1 MTAVDDI
8 RGIFESYDPHNFE
21 PSECLQ
27 RCIEYLDNS
36 CAAGA
41 ECDPRDIN
49 SAMHASNVYGSTG
62 NLFLHNDFPSA
73 AEQLL
78 THAWNKFSVI
88 QKGEKHRIY
97 KAGI

>member
-1 MTAVDDI
+1 MSAVDDI

-36 CAAGA
+36 CSVGA
-41 ECDPRDIN
+41 ECDPRDVN
-49 SAMHASNVYGSTG
+49 SATHACNVYGFAG
-62 NLFLHNDFPSA
+62 KLFLQNDFSSA

-78 THAWNKFSVI
+78 TQWSCLHPGCISVA
-88 QKGEKHRIY
+88 HR
-97 KAGI
+97 